1 MSTFD
6 PHLETPGGG
15 PVLFKGEFTH
25 IRCVDPAATFP
36 ALSQENLVMNGSQP
50 FNIELKWELSG
61 SLVPLWLSALGGS
74 WSVEGFAES
83 VGPGPEIQIAANSV
97 PVNASQSVYSTTMI
111 VPANTLPEGNP
122 GPGGPSGKYKIICSC
137 FLNSSLGPP
146 GYDISGF
153 VEGPVI
159 RIENPI

>member
-6 PHLETPGGG
+6 PHLETPVS
-15 PVLFKGEFTH
+15 VLFKGEFTS

-36 ALSQENLVMNGSQP
+36 GVSVSNLVFDGSRP
-50 FNIELKWELSG
+50 FNVELEWELSG

-74 WSVEGFAES
+74 WSVEAYAES
-83 VGPGPEIQIAANSV
+83 MGPGPEIQIASTSV
-97 PVNASQSVYSTTMI
+97 PANPATLAYASTLI
-111 VPANTLPEGNP
+111 VPAGTLPEGNP
-122 GPGGPSGKYKIICSC
+122 SVGGPSGKYKIVCSC

-146 GYDISGF
+146 GYDISGY